1 MSIRVHLW
9 FQTALVLLLLTAG
22 TIRADDKADIKEIDD
37 LKSDPFKQYER
48 EDKMRA
54 LAKSGSAEAAQKL
67 IELLADDYI
76 HIRDAAS
83 DLLIEMKGDSVND
96 CLMKA
101 LGHKFTDVRWRA
113 ADVLG
118 YRGVSAATKELAD
131 RLKTE
136 KESVARE
143 AYARAL
149 GAIGNDDATKSLMGA
164 LAQGGATAG
173 ASARALGQ
181 LGVKEAAEKFER
193 LLKDKEWQAVVGA
206 LDGFAYLGPDSATKA
221 VAKLES
227 HKDWRVRIALAQC
240 LAKLTVAEAIAEA
253 KPAIATLLKDA
264 DWRVRRRA
272 VEAMIDLWQPAS
284 VELLIDALAAEKTAI
299 IHDIVHALELLSG
312 ERKGYRSE
320 GWKLWWDSSKK
331 ELAAKPKRPAQG
343 WLHAPEKGRLSE
355 SGEGETTTFFDVPVL
370 KQNAAFVVDL
380 SGSMRNPLS
389 KSDARI
395 PLELAREELKKTLA
409 AMPKGSAFNIC
420 AYRYSSK
427 FPPETEWLRAFKDGV
442 LELNAANVKAGNE
455 WIAKL
460 EARGWGAFYEALTL
474 SMEDPKVQAIYF
486 LSDGAPSRG
495 AYVRRENLLAALR
508 KAMRF
513 CPVTISTVTISTKG
527 RDIEFMEDIAKEGGG
542 TCAKVL
548 K

>member
-1 MSIRVHLW
+1 MIALLFIAGSIS
-9 FQTALVLLLLTAG
+9 
-22 TIRADDKADIKEIDD
+22 ADDKADIKEIDD

-54 LAKSGSAEAAQKL
+54 LAKSGSVEAAQKL
-67 IELLADDYI
+67 IELLGDEYV

-83 DLLIEMKGDSVND
+83 DILIEMKGADVNSRLIID
-96 CLMKA
+96 G
-101 LGHKFTDVRWRA
+101 LGSTNWEIQQRSAR
-113 ADVLG
+113 VLG
-118 YRGVSAATKELAD
+118 YRGAIEAVGALAKALLNASSRSNKDIKVSELA
-131 RLKTE
+131 
-136 KESVARE
+136 E
-143 AYARAL
+143 AFAFAL
-149 GAIGNDDATKSLMGA
+149 GAIGTVEAKQALERSVGAQNDAASGA
-164 LAQGGATAG
+164 C
-173 ASARALGQ
+173 ARALGQ
-181 LGVKEAAEKFER
+181 LGFREAGAEIENECT
-193 LLKDKEWQAVVGA
+193 LGGGWQRVVGA
-206 LDGFAYLGPDSATKA
+206 VDGLGLLDPNVSIKRIGTCTK
-221 VAKLES
+221 
-227 HKDWRVRIALAQC
+227 HKDWRVRIATAQALARVT
-240 LAKLTVAEAIAEA
+240 TVEAIADVRGGFMR
-253 KPAIATLLKDA
+253 LLSDE
-264 DWRVRRRA
+264 DWRVRRRT
-272 VEAMIDLWQPAS
+272 VEAMVDLWQPAS
-284 VELLIDALAAEKTAI
+284 VELLIEALAAEKTAI
-299 IHDIVHALELLSG
+299 IHDIVHSLELLSG

-320 GWKLWWDSSKK
+320 GWKLWWDGSKK

-370 KQNAAFVVDL
+370 KQNAAFAFDL

-389 KSDARI
+389 KSDSRI
-395 PLELAREELKKTLA
+395 PIELAREELKKTLA
-409 AMPKGSAFNIC
+409 AMPKGSMFNVC

-442 LELNAANVKAGNE
+442 QELNAANVKAGNE

-513 CPVTISTVTISTKG
+513 CPVTINTVTISTKG

-542 TCAKVL
+542 TCAKPL
-548 K
+548 G

>member
-22 TIRADDKADIKEIDD
+22 SIRADDKADIKEIDD

-54 LAKSGSAEAAQKL
+54 LAKSGSAEAANKL
-67 IELLADDYI
+67 IELLGDDYV

-83 DLLIEMKGDSVND
+83 DILIEMKCDVVND
-96 CLMKA
+96 CVIKA
-101 LGHKFTDVRWRA
+101 LVHKSADVRWRA
-113 ADVLG
+113 ADILG
-118 YRGVSAATKELAD
+118 YRGVASALKELVD
-131 RLKTE
+131 KLRTDKDVL
-136 KESVARE
+136 VRE
-143 AYARAL
+143 ACARAL
-149 GAIGNDDATKSLMGA
+149 GAIGNDEARKALVAG
-164 LAQGGATAG
+164 LAQGGATG
-173 ASARALGQ
+173 GVCARALGQ
-181 LGVKEAAEKFER
+181 LGVKDAAEKMEK
-193 LLKDKEWQAVVGA
+193 LLKDKEWQGMVGA
-206 LDGFAYLGPDSATKA
+206 LDGFASLGPDAA
-221 VAKLES
+221 VKSIAKCQTG
-227 HKDWRVRIALAQC
+227 KDWRVRIATVQC
-240 LAKLTVAEAIAEA
+240 LAKLTTAEAITES
-253 KPAIATLLKDA
+253 KPALAALLRDE
-264 DWRVRRRA
+264 DWRVRRRS
-272 VEAMIDLWQPAS
+272 VEAMVDLWQPAS
-284 VELLIDALAAEKTAI
+284 VELLIEALVSEKTAI

-320 GWKLWWDSSKK
+320 GWKMWWDGSKK
-331 ELAAKPKRPAQG
+331 ELAAKSKRPAQG

-355 SGEGETTTFFDVPVL
+355 SSEGETTTFFDVPVL

-427 FPPETEWLRAFKDGV
+427 FPPETEWLRAFKEGV

-455 WIAKL
+455 WLAKL

-495 AYVRRENLLAALR
+495 AYVRRENLIAALR
-508 KAMRF
+508 KSMRF
-513 CPVTISTVTISTKG
+513 CPVTINTVTISTKG